1 MLHHRSVQPKRRQPW
16 LANTSP
22 TSAFEVTSKRRKSFP
37 SEARVKSGSQIVH
50 GGVEL
55 IEKLGRN
62 YPCACGSRRRF
73 QELLPAIRPL

>member
-1 MLHHRSVQPKRRQPW
+1 MLRHRSVQPKRRQPW

-50 GGVEL
+50 GDVEL

-62 YPCACGSRRRF
+62 DPCPCDRRRF